1 MVTTESL
8 KFCLDN
14 ELLIR
19 KHIDACKA
27 RALKELQKGNRIPGY
42 KLVQKLGNR
51 QWKENSASL
60 IRALLRSMG
69 YPVDEISSDD
79 LATPSKAE
87 KVMKRPIA
95 GTPLE
100 EFVHRE
106 VKGEKI
112 VPMESGGVDLNEA
125 SIEQQFAEACNV

>member
-1 MVTTESL
+1 
-8 KFCLDN
+8 
-14 ELLIR
+14 
-19 KHIDACKA
+19 
-27 RALKELQKGNRIPGY
+27 
-42 KLVQKLGNR
+42 
-51 QWKENSASL
+51 
-60 IRALLRSMG
+60 
-69 YPVDEISSDD
+69 
-79 LATPSKAE
+79 
-87 KVMKRPIA
+87 VMKRPIA